1 APALALALRFSGESA
16 TQMNFRQR
24 EYSFRQDLGQ
34 FFGRELRPTAVLA
47 GALLSLLVFSAATTI
62 VLQGRREGR
71 NQSAAVRLYRDAFP
85 DRESVPQNPV
95 GALGSEL
102 RAAQKRADF
111 LGLYAGNRS
120 ALELLAQLSRSIPVD
135 LEVRISEINIDRNTI
150 RLDVDAQGYEA
161 ADRLTSVLS
170 ATDPFQ
176 GARVAGS
183 VKTDRRTGGVSFD
196 VSIPLQLGGD
206 EA

>member
-1 APALALALRFSGESA
+1 MLFRSGEST

-24 EYSFRQDLGQ
+24 ELAFRQDFGQ
-34 FFGRELRPTAVLA
+34 FFGRELRPTAILA
-47 GALLSLLVFSAATTI
+47 GAVVLLLVFSAATTI
-62 VLQGRREGR
+62 VLQGRREGHNR
-71 NQSAAVRLYRDAFP
+71 HAAIELYRDAFP
-85 DRESVPQNPV
+85 DRESIPNNPV

-111 LGLYAGNRS
+111 LGLYTGNRS
-120 ALELLAQLSRSIPVD
+120 ALELLAQLSRSIPLD
-135 LEVRISEINIDRNTI
+135 LEVRIGEINIDRNTI

-176 GARVAGS
+176 RAKVAGS

-196 VSIPLQLGGD
+196 VSIPMQLGGD